1 MTTFNT
7 ASLKALFSYP
17 FRQPNWQ
24 SKMLV
29 LGLLFAAG
37 FIIPVIPWLFVAGYV
52 AEIMRR
58 QALEGGEPELPEWD
72 DWGRL
77 LVDGLRL
84 GVIGFVLS
92 LPAMIVFLVGF
103 GMYFVSTFPLM
114 LGEGNENALLPLMF
128 AGMSIMMISMFVG
141 TLITMVTGVVSPV
154 AMTHVAVKR
163 KFSAVFEV
171 GEWWK
176 VLWAN
181 LGGYVL
187 ALVIL
192 YSVSYI
198 LMTLGYMLAWTLV
211 CCVLTPV
218 FYFVAY
224 PYLSVIAGVVC
235 GQVYREGQLKR
246 AESTG
251 SELVAAAEPETHSAK
266 TDAE

>member
-24 SKMLV
+24 SKLLV
-29 LGLLFAAG
+29 LGLLSAAG

-77 LVDGLRL
+77 IVDGLRL
-84 GVIGFVLS
+84 SVIGFVLS
-92 LPAMIVFLVGF
+92 LPAMIVFVVGF
-103 GMYFVSTFPLM
+103 GMYFASTFPLM
-114 LGEGNENALLPLMF
+114 LSEGNEESLLPLMF
-128 AGMSIMMISMFVG
+128 VGMMVMMISMFLG

-154 AMTHVAVKR
+154 ALTHVAVKR
-163 KFSAVFEV
+163 KFSAVFELR
-171 GEWWK
+171 EWWK

-192 YSVSYI
+192 YSISYI
-198 LMTLGYMLAWTLV
+198 LMTLGYMLAWTMI

-218 FYFVAY
+218 FYFVAC
-224 PYLSVIAGVVC
+224 PYLSVITGVVF

-251 SELVAAAEPETHSAK
+251 SELETTAEPTT

>member
-77 LVDGLRL
+77 VVDGLRL

-92 LPAMIVFLVGF
+92 LPATIVFLVGF
-103 GMYFVSTFPLM
+103 GMYFASTFPLM
-114 LGEGNENALLPLMF
+114 LSEGNEESLLPLMF
-128 AGMSIMMISMFVG
+128 VGMMVMMISMFAG
-141 TLITMVTGVVSPV
+141 TLLTMVTGVVSPV

-198 LMTLGYMLAWTLV
+198 LMTLGYMLAWTMV

-218 FYFVAY
+218 FYFVMY
-224 PYLSVIAGVVC
+224 PYLSVVAGVVF

-246 AESTG
+246 AESSG
-251 SELVAAAEPETHSAK
+251 AELEAVAESETHGAT